1 MTEFIHC
8 GIMETWVM
16 RFPFTFDRRFR
27 RYVNVTK
34 RYPFLLCLLG
44 NRTTS
49 VLYYAYLEKPTW
61 LTNNFA
67 TKQEVNP
74 ETVQRLT

>member
-1 MTEFIHC
+1 MTELIYC
-8 GIMETWVM
+8 GTMETRVM

-34 RYPFLLCLLG
+34 RRHFLLCLLG

-49 VLYYAYLEKPTW
+49 VLY
-61 LTNNFA
+61 
-67 TKQEVNP
+67 
-74 ETVQRLT
+74 

>member
-1 MTEFIHC
+1 MSEFIYC
-8 GIMETWVM
+8 GTMETWVM
-16 RFPFTFDRRFR
+16 RFPFAFDRTFR

-34 RYPFLLCLLG
+34 RRPFLLRLLG

-49 VLYYAYLEKPTW
+49 VLYCAYLEKPTW

-67 TKQEVNP
+67 RKQ
-74 ETVQRLT
+74 